1 MAYDLERLTR
11 MQAIKDLGDR
21 IKAEIDNLKN
31 TGVASALKKVDVDG
45 NAIKFYTSS
54 DTATEATFSVDLPA
68 EMFLD
73 AASTKFEPNF
83 NFTGG
88 NYTGA
93 TNPNLDGKP
102 VLVLGVKTKTNDGK
116 TTTLAY
122 SFLNM
127 AGLVDIYTAS
137 DTSIVI
143 TNYKVKANVSSAA
156 GNMLANTAGGLYVD
170 GSGKVDK
177 VTTATAGNLAA
188 FVAGGGISDTGI
200 SIATNAEV
208 SEMLDGI
215 FGAQS

>member
-1 MAYDLERLTR
+1 MAYDLEKLTR
-11 MQAIKDLGDR
+11 LQAIKDLGDR
-21 IKAEIDNLKN
+21 VNAEINNLKN
-31 TGVASALKKVDVDG
+31 TGVASALKMVAVDG
-45 NAIKFYTSS
+45 NALKFYTSS
-54 DTATEATFSVDLPA
+54 DTAAEAAFSFDLPA

-83 NFTGG
+83 NFANG

-137 DTSIVI
+137 DTSVVI
-143 TNYKVKANVSSAA
+143 TDYKVKANVSADSD
-156 GNMLANTAGGLYVD
+156 NMLATTANGLKVD

-177 VTTATAGNLAA
+177 VTTATAGNIAT

-208 SEMLDGI
+208 TEMLDGI

>member
-1 MAYDLERLTR
+1 MAYDLEELVRL
-11 MQAIKDLGDR
+11 QAVKDLGDR
-21 IKAEIDNLKN
+21 VKAEIDNLKN

-54 DTATEATFSVDLPA
+54 DTAAEAAFTIDLPA
-68 EMFLD
+68 EIFLD
-73 AASTKFEPNF
+73 ALSTKFEPNF
-83 NFTGG
+83 NFANG

-93 TNPNLDGKP
+93 TDPNLEGRA
-102 VLVLGVKTKTNDGK
+102 VFVLGVKTKTNDGK

-122 SFLNM
+122 SFLDM
-127 AGLVDIYTAS
+127 TGLVDIYTAS
-137 DTSIVI
+137 DTSVVI
-143 TNYKVKANVSSAA
+143 TDYKVKANVSADSD
-156 GNMLANTAGGLYVD
+156 NMLATTANGLKVD

-208 SEMLDGI
+208 TEMLDGI